1 MPSDRASLLPLKDL
15 IADTDLILETTPD
28 PPQNRTACC
37 RGNLR
42 AALALTEDPL
52 RQQRMTPAR
61 KHALLAALVAA
72 LAFAGL
78 ARGQTQLVVSP
89 TSMDL
94 VIDPSLSTTF
104 SRVQYLSI
112 ASSDGSAIPYSVDI
126 KSVSPPGPWFLGAPV
141 SNAPPLTPASVGIYA
156 AALVSIPGVT
166 TGIGSTGLPLPYSGT
181 ITITSP
187 LAPTVVVPIIA
198 TRVNGPGPPAM
209 QGEVTSVLNAASFA
223 NASTSPGEVVSIFGT
238 GLGPVVPLGAQF
250 DSTGKLATSLGGVSV
265 YFYNQPPEGSCCKYA
280 VQAPL
285 TYVSATQINCVVPYE
300 VAQMGGMLFVD
311 VYYLGAWSK
320 SATPNVKLT
329 AASPGIFTA
338 TGTGTGQAAALNS
351 DNTPNTTS
359 NPAPAGS
366 VVQVWMTGEGQTLPA
381 GVTGSVTCSNGCATT
396 SQIPKPGAPVAAFVN
411 DQPATITFYGE
422 APGLVSGVMQVNV
435 VVPPYTR
442 SGPASLSITVGSWAY
457 STPGPSS
464 TQAGVTI
471 AVK

>member
-1 MPSDRASLLPLKDL
+1 MD
-15 IADTDLILETTPD
+15 
-28 PPQNRTACC
+28 Q
-37 RGNLR
+37 RGNMQKLQNY
-42 AALALTEDPL
+42 T
-52 RQQRMTPAR
+52 
-61 KHALLAALVAA
+61 LLAALVAP
-72 LAFAGL
+72 LAFAAL

-94 VIDPSLSTTF
+94 VIGPSNF
-104 SRVQYLSI
+104 SPVQYLSI

-156 AALVSIPGVT
+156 TALVSIPGVT

-198 TRVNGPGPPAM
+198 TQVNGPGPPAV
-209 QGEVTSVLNAASFA
+209 QGEIASVLNAASFA
-223 NASTSPGEVVSIFGT
+223 NASISPGEVVSIFGT
-238 GLGPVVPLGAQF
+238 GLGPAVPLGAQF
-250 DSTGKLATSLGGVSV
+250 DSTGKVATSLGGVSV
-265 YFYNQPPEGSCCKYA
+265 YFYNQPLEGSCCKYA

-300 VAQMGGMLFVD
+300 VATRMGGMLFVD
-311 VYYLGAWSK
+311 VYYLGVWSK

-329 AASPGIFTA
+329 AASPGIFTV
-338 TGTGTGQAAALNS
+338 TGTGKGQAAALNS
-351 DNTPNTTS
+351 DNTPNTTL

-366 VVQVWMTGEGQTLPA
+366 IVQVWMTGEGDTLPA
-381 GVTGSVTCSNGCATT
+381 GITGSVTCSNGCATT

-422 APGLVSGVMQVNV
+422 APGLVAGVMQVNV
-435 VVPPYTR
+435 VIPPYTR

-457 STPGPSS
+457 SPGPSS

>member
-1 MPSDRASLLPLKDL
+1 MQKL
-15 IADTDLILETTPD
+15 
-28 PPQNRTACC
+28 
-37 RGNLR
+37 
-42 AALALTEDPL
+42 
-52 RQQRMTPAR
+52 R
-61 KHALLAALVAA
+61 KHASLALVAA

-78 ARGQTQLVVSP
+78 VRGQTQFVVSP

-94 VIDPSLSTTF
+94 VIDPSFSTTF

-126 KSVSPPGPWFLGAPV
+126 KSVSPPGPWFLGTPV

-156 AALVSIPGVT
+156 GALVPIPGVT

-187 LAPTVVVPIIA
+187 LAPTVVVNLVA
-198 TRVNGPGPPAM
+198 TQVNGPGPPAM
-209 QGEVTSVLNAASFA
+209 QGEITSVLNAASFA
-223 NASTSPGEVVSIFGT
+223 NASISPGEVVSIFGT

-265 YFYNQPPEGSCCKYA
+265 YFYNQPEGSCCKYA

-311 VYYLGAWSK
+311 VYYLGAWSR

-338 TGTGTGQAAALNS
+338 TGTGTGQAAVLNS

-381 GVTGSVTCSNGCATT
+381 GVTGSVTCSSGCATT

-457 STPGPSS
+457 SPGPSS